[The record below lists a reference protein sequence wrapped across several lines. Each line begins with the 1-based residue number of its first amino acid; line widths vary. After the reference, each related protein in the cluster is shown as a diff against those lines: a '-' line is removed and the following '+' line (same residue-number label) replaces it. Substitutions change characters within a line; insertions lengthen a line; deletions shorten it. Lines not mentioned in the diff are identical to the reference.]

1 MPPIPPIPPISGIL
15 PPAESSF
22 GASQIAQSVVNKR
35 AATEA
40 AFTNA
45 VLVTLVGSITP

>member
-1 MPPIPPIPPISGIL
+1 MPPIPPGIP

-22 GASQIAQSVVNKR
+22 GLSEIAQSVVNKS
-35 AATEA
+35 AATDA

>member
-1 MPPIPPIPPISGIL
+1 MPPISGIP
-15 PPAESSF
+15 PPADSSF
-22 GASQIAQSVVNKR
+22 GASQIAQSVVNNK

-40 AFTNA
+40 ALTNA